1 MTAWIFGRLS
11 IVMPGGVYRL
21 GPKKETGEHLSLQ
34 MGSVRTDHHGPEFA
48 GGEAFP
54 AATIPR
60 QWHHQK
66 YTP

>member
-1 MTAWIFGRLS
+1 M
-11 IVMPGGVYRL
+11 